1 MQKRLRVAFLLTAL
15 AVLVVQ
21 VSLLLKDNNFAV
33 LNPKGLIAHQQKN
46 LFVFTILLSL
56 VVVIPVFIM
65 LFSIATKYN
74 EKNTKSKYTPN
85 WDGNKILETIWWG
98 VPTIIILIL
107 GVATVKS
114 THKLDPFKAIDSS
127 VKPLKIQVV
136 ALQWKWLFIYPE
148 QEVASVN
155 YFKMPVGTPVEFD
168 ITADA
173 PMNSFWIPQLGGQIY
188 AMSGMSTE
196 LNLVADEVG
205 DYRGSS
211 ANLSGRG
218 FAGMKFTASASSQ
231 TEFNSWVNSIK
242 NDSNHKDLA
251 IDEYKKLALPSENNI
266 SELYHLHGKNLYH
279 DNVMKYM
286 EPPMD
291 IAGHRD
297 DNSLII
303 NSQHG
308 SH

>member
-242 NDSNHKDLA
+242 SDSNHKDLA

-279 DNVMKYM
+279 DSVMKYM